1 MDTIIHSGLPLCQYT
16 SKRIFL
22 YFLNATGG
30 ILVDFQSAEFIH
42 LIHEAPK
49 LFGRLLEEL
58 CMKAGLHQAHLSK
71 KADIIRKQ
79 FIDNG
84 VILPGDPLIG
94 SMYQPAI
101 SRVMSGEQ
109 RPTYGQVLIWLH
121 VIKKWYVGPELRK
134 ACKIVEIEYDI
145 EMPVPQFDG
154 DLEQDLWYLAL
165 FGKPSDIVQA
175 YERRKNYHLLNDNLP
190 PLIKTRANNLPTVRQ
205 RRQEKE
211 EKQTDVLPTLR
222 TRQLKDTGCDL
233 PCFSPNFDEICA
245 NQEF

>member
-1 MDTIIHSGLPLCQYT
+1 M
-16 SKRIFL
+16 
-22 YFLNATGG
+22 
-30 ILVDFQSAEFIH
+30 DFQSDEFIR

-58 CMKAGLHQAHLSK
+58 CRKAGLHQAHLSK
-71 KADIIRKQ
+71 KADAIRKQ
-79 FIDNG
+79 FIDAG

-109 RPTYGQVLIWLH
+109 RPTYGQVLIWLR
-121 VIKKWYVGPELRK
+121 VIKEWYVSPELKR
-134 ACKIVEIEYDI
+134 ACKIIEIDHNI
-145 EMPVPQFDG
+145 EMPIPRFDE

-165 FGKPSDIVQA
+165 FGRPSDIVGA
-175 YERRKNYHLLNDNLP
+175 YKRRKNYHLINEDLP
-190 PLIKTRANNLPTVRQ
+190 SLTDARANNLPTVRQ
-205 RRQEKE
+205 KRQEKE

-222 TRQLKDTGCDL
+222 TRKLKDTGCDL
-233 PCFSPNFDEICA
+233 PCFSSKFDEICA